1 MERQFAIFDMDGTL
15 VDSMGYWQELGR
27 EYLVSKGVTGDME
40 EVLDRMKPMTMIESG
55 ALFIEA
61 FGLPGTP
68 ESVAKEI
75 TDVMAEHSRTD
86 VSMKAGVKEYLEEQK
101 RMGVRMCIASAT
113 AEDLMEICLRRLGLR
128 DYFEFLLSCETIGQ
142 GKTRPDVYLAAMER
156 LGATVENVT
165 VYEDAKYA
173 VRTAKDAGVH
183 VVGIYDRNSAP
194 YWDEICEMADE
205 VIVDWRKGV
214 EKQV

>member
-1 MERQFAIFDMDGTL
+1 MEKQFAIFDMDGTL

-75 TDVMAEHSRTD
+75 TDVMAEHYRTD
-86 VSMKAGVKEYLEEQK
+86 VFMKAGVKEYLEEQK

-173 VRTAKDAGVH
+173 VRTAKDAGFH

-194 YWDEICEMADE
+194 YWGEICEMADE

-214 EKQV
+214 EKQD